1 MDGADLLDA
10 EYPDHADTR
19 PLEGTGAS
27 LKTLEGYVVDGQAI
41 MDPYSPGL
49 KAKESQR
56 VDRLR
61 HFHTLLEDLVRG

>member
-41 MDPYSPGL
+41 MDPYSPGYHGKPL
-49 KAKESQR
+49 SR
-56 VDRLR
+56 P
-61 HFHTLLEDLVRG
+61 LEAFSYTT